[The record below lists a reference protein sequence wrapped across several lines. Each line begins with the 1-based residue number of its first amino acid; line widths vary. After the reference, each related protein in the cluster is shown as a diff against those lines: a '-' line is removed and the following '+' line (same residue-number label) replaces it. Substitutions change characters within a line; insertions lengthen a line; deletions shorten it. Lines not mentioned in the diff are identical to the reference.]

1 MSKKSTSITSDDYP
15 EITQKDIDKSTFR
28 IGLKPVERKQRVSIM
43 LDSSIIEWFKKKA
56 GVKGYQ
62 TLINKALKEIVDQDS
77 LQGLIRKIVK
87 EELAAKNS

>member
-1 MSKKSTSITSDDYP
+1 MSKKSTSTASDDYP
-15 EITQKDIDKSTFR
+15 EITQKDIDKAVFR
-28 IGLKPVERKQRVSIM
+28 IGLKPAERKQRVSIM

-56 GVKGYQ
+56 GIKGYQ

-77 LQGLIRKIVK
+77 LKGLIRKIVK